1 VQVSRKKYIFLFA
14 IISLAIGCS
23 QDNQLSE
30 SYSDTAN
37 LQNTILN
44 TVTLNNICEQ
54 IILEYKKE
62 VRKQPAINTLQ
73 HKIDLLDSIAFQNS
87 SFIAIKPSNYIK
99 ISKVEADEFLAD
111 AESSYDDLS
120 VSGEMVTYLDTI
132 LDSKNRTSA
141 LRYKIRTDTVLT
153 DLEKNT
159 LFFILDRV
167 KVESGYHDPTWDK
180 KNIVGI
186 VKGYQNSPAQAVFNA
201 ALIKV
206 CQE

>member
-1 VQVSRKKYIFLFA
+1 MKKYIFLFA
-14 IISLAIGCS
+14 IISLVIGCS

-44 TVTLNNICEQ
+44 SVTLNNICEQ
-54 IILEYKKE
+54 IILEYE
-62 VRKQPAINTLQ
+62 NQIPIGTVTLQ
-73 HKIDLLDSIAFQNS
+73 HKINLLNSIALQNNT
-87 SFIAIKPSNYIK
+87 FLMLNLSNYTK
-99 ISKVEADEFLAD
+99 ITAEEAGIFLTNAEWEYNQLDISEKMNSYLNIILSKDYSFLMLRSD
-111 AESSYDDLS
+111 IDH
-120 VSGEMVTYLDTI
+120 DTF
-132 LDSKNRTSA
+132 
-141 LRYKIRTDTVLT
+141 LT

-167 KVESGYHDPTWDK
+167 RVELGYHDPTWDK
-180 KNIVGI
+180 RNIVGI

-201 ALIKV
+201 ALIKI

>member
-1 VQVSRKKYIFLFA
+1 MKKYIFLFA

-44 TVTLNNICEQ
+44 SVTLNNICEQ
-54 IILEYKKE
+54 IILEYEKE
-62 VRKQPAINTLQ
+62 SRKQPDISTLQ
-73 HKIDLLDSIAFQNS
+73 HKIDLLDSVALQNS
-87 SFIAIKPSNYIK
+87 SFISIKPSSYVK
-99 ISKVEADEFLAD
+99 ISKAEAGEFF
-111 AESSYDDLS
+111 AESGYDDLS
-120 VSGEMVTYLDTI
+120 ISGAMALHLDTI
-132 LDSKNRTSA
+132 LNNNYRTSV
-141 LRYKIRTDTVLT
+141 LRYKIRNDIVLT

-167 KVESGYHDPTWDK
+167 RLESGYHDPLWDK
-180 KNIVGI
+180 RNIVGI